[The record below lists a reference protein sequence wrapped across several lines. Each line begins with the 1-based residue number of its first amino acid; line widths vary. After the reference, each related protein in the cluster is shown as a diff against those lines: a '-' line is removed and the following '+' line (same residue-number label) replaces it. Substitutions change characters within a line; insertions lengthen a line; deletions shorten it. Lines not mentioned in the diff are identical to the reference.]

1 MLSYKIPWV
10 VPALQSFV
18 PWATN
23 LHLSYSLLSGQDTMV
38 AGPSLLP
45 MTKVQKTYIYRHTF
59 VPVDAEITS
68 ERPWPFW
75 NGWKRMAAGE
85 KCSVMGHESGS
96 NKHCCCCQW
105 HRHSTNPDEGDTGAQ
120 KTRAQAPRGTGNASK
135 HFLTA
140 HLAKMCTGTSISS
153 KLKHVAM
160 SLPANKTFQPRP

>member
-10 VPALQSFV
+10 VPVLQSFV

-38 AGPSLLP
+38 AGPSLVP
-45 MTKVQKTYIYRHTF
+45 MTKVQKTYRTTF

-75 NGWKRMAAGE
+75 NGWKRMATGE
-85 KCSVMGHESGS
+85 KCSVVGHESGS
-96 NKHCCCCQW
+96 NKHCCCCCCQW
-105 HRHSTNPDEGDTGAQ
+105 HRHSTNPDEGDAGAQ

-135 HFLTA
+135 NFLTA
-140 HLAKMCTGTSISS
+140 HLPSQDVHGNQHKFKTQTCR
-153 KLKHVAM
+153 HVTA
-160 SLPANKTFQPRP
+160 SQ